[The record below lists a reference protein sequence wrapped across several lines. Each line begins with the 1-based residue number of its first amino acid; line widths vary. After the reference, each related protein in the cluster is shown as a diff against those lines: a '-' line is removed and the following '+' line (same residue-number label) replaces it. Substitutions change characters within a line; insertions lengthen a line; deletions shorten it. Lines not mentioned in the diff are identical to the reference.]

1 MQRRSPEA
9 RFEMNR
15 TKMPSPDT
23 TKSVCNDSSKEFRI
37 FFQTL
42 FSLSSMA
49 SKVFLKTQFQ
59 EGSFR
64 SPLAAT
70 SIVENIF
77 YGIRDKTTDN
87 PGFFCCNLVV
97 LIDLPPDSLNYPSQI
112 ISTHLIQILPFKESL
127 FYIIS
132 PAFQLI
138 TKN

>member
-1 MQRRSPEA
+1 MSERSLTMQRRSPEA

-70 SIVENIF
+70 SIVENIS
-77 YGIRDKTTDN
+77 YGIENKTTEN
-87 PGFFCCNLVV
+87 PRFFCNLVV
-97 LIDLPPDSLNYPSQI
+97 LIGARACKTRNLWVEPSHTGPHSLPQPL
-112 ISTHLIQILPFKESL
+112 
-127 FYIIS
+127 
-132 PAFQLI
+132 
-138 TKN
+138 

>member
-23 TKSVCNDSSKEFRI
+23 TKSVCNYTSKEFQI
-37 FFQTL
+37 VFQTL
-42 FSLSSMA
+42 LSLSSMA

-77 YGIRDKTTDN
+77 YGIEDKSTEN
-87 PGFFCCNLVV
+87 PRFFCNLVV
-97 LIDLPPDSLNYPSQI
+97 LVGARLVICELNPATLDLILFHNLYKFYVLRLWPPSFPVVS
-112 ISTHLIQILPFKESL
+112 
-127 FYIIS
+127 
-132 PAFQLI
+132 
-138 TKN
+138 

>member
-1 MQRRSPEA
+1 MQRRSPDA
-9 RFEMNR
+9 RFEMKR

-23 TKSVCNDSSKEFRI
+23 TKSVCKYSSKEFQI

-77 YGIRDKTTDN
+77 YGIEDKSTEN
-87 PGFFCCNLVV
+87 PRFFCNLVV
-97 LIDLPPDSLNYPSQI
+97 LVGAGACKIQTNQI
-112 ISTHLIQILPFKESL
+112 ILDLIL
-127 FYIIS
+127 FHNLYKFYVLRLWPPS
-132 PAFQLI
+132 FPVV
-138 TKN
+138 T